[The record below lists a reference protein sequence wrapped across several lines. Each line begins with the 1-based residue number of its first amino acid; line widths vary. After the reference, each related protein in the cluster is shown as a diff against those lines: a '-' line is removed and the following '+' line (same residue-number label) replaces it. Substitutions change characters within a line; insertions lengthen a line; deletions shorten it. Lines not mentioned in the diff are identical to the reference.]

1 MPNGSSNTQ
10 APKTG
15 SSQNAL
21 KRGFH
26 AVALQPGEDA
36 QEVHDLQQEICTEYA
51 ARSKLDRFLVSQIV
65 QNILMLSRIQKYKQ
79 DVVNAALYERA
90 AKYDFMVAAQL
101 SALEFLEMPDELL
114 RHDPELVK
122 RGVQVIQAL
131 EDISKLK
138 GSMTSTNAP
147 QMLATLSTHSPNF
160 LFELKRLGLVQS
172 ADAARFIGGR
182 YGKSHV
188 QDNLKEFTLELIKS
202 NRIAFLWA
210 QNEEKYLAIIA
221 SIKAKATLELLKDA
235 SLARYE
241 TGCFN
246 KIRSVRA
253 DLQHKKDA
261 QILEAKAVD
270 VTEHAS
276 SHSKEGEKG
285 GSSKEASSNGAS
297 SKGASSKGASANGAR
312 PKGSGPTEGGTDH
325 QGGDVSDLQ
334 DKTPG

>member
-1 MPNGSSNTQ
+1 MPNGFSNTQ

-36 QEVHDLQQEICTEYA
+36 QDVHDLQQEICTEYA
-51 ARSKLDRFLVSQIV
+51 VRSELDRFLVSQIV
-65 QNILMLSRIQKYKQ
+65 QNILMLRRIQKYKQ
-79 DVVNAALYERA
+79 AVVNAALYERA
-90 AKYDFMVAAQL
+90 AKHDFMVAAQL
-101 SALEFLEMPDELL
+101 SALEFLEIPDELL
-114 RHDPELVK
+114 CHDPELVK
-122 RGVQVIQAL
+122 RGVQVMQAL
-131 EDISKLK
+131 VDVTNLKDI
-138 GSMTSTNAP
+138 MTSTNAP

-182 YGKSHV
+182 YGRTHV
-188 QDNLKEFTLELIKS
+188 QDNLKEFTQELIKS
-202 NRIAFLWA
+202 NRVAFLWA
-210 QNEEKYLAIIA
+210 QNEPKYLAIIA

-246 KIRSVRA
+246 KIRSLRA
-253 DLQHKKDA
+253 DLQLKKDA

-276 SHSKEGEKG
+276 SHPKEGE
-285 GSSKEASSNGAS
+285 
-297 SKGASSKGASANGAR
+297 KGASSKGASANGTR
-312 PKGSGPTEGGTDH
+312 PKGSSPEEGGTDQ
-325 QGGDVSDLQ
+325 QGPDVSDVL
-334 DKTPG
+334 DKTKG

>member
-1 MPNGSSNTQ
+1 MPNGFSNTQ

-51 ARSKLDRFLVSQIV
+51 VRSELDRFLVSQIV
-65 QNILMLSRIQKYKQ
+65 QNILMLRRIQKYKQ
-79 DVVNAALYERA
+79 DVINAALYERA

-101 SALEFLEMPDELL
+101 SALEFLEVPDELL

-122 RGVQVIQAL
+122 RGVQVMEAL
-131 EDISKLK
+131 EDVSKLK
-138 GSMTSTNAP
+138 DSLTSTNAP

-202 NRIAFLWA
+202 NRVAFLWA
-210 QNEEKYLAIIA
+210 QNEPKYLAIIA

-246 KIRSVRA
+246 KIRALRA
-253 DLQHKKDA
+253 DLQLKKDA
-261 QILEAKAVD
+261 QILEAKAVY

-276 SHSKEGEKG
+276 SHTKEGVKG
-285 GSSKEASSNGAS
+285 GSSKVAS
-297 SKGASSKGASANGAR
+297 SKGVSANGAR
-312 PKGSGPTEGGTDH
+312 PKGSGPIEGGTDH
-325 QGGDVSDLQ
+325 QGGDVSDVQ

>member
-26 AVALQPGEDA
+26 AVAIQPGEDA
-36 QEVHDLQQEICTEYA
+36 QEVQDLQQEICTEYA
-51 ARSKLDRFLVSQIV
+51 VRSELDRFLVSQIV
-65 QNILMLSRIQKYKQ
+65 QNILMMRRIQKYKQ
-79 DVVNAALYERA
+79 AVVNAALYDPT
-90 AKYDFMVAAQL
+90 AKHEFRVAAQL
-101 SALEFLEMPDELL
+101 TALEFMEVPDELL

-122 RGVQVIQAL
+122 RGVQVIEAL
-131 EDISKLK
+131 VDVSKLK
-138 GSMTSTNAP
+138 DSMTSTNAP

-160 LFELKRLGLVQS
+160 LLELKRLGLVQS

-188 QDNLKEFTLELIKS
+188 QDNLKEFTQELIKS

-210 QNEEKYLAIIA
+210 QNEPKYLAIIA

-246 KIRSVRA
+246 KIRALRA
-253 DLQHKKDA
+253 DLQLKKDA

-276 SHSKEGEKG
+276 SHTKEGVKG
-285 GSSKEASSNGAS
+285 GSSNGAS
-297 SKGASSKGASANGAR
+297 AKGTRSKGC
-312 PKGSGPTEGGTDH
+312 GPTAGGTDH
-325 QGGDVSDLQ
+325 QGGEVSDVQ

>member
-1 MPNGSSNTQ
+1 MPNGFSNTQ
-10 APKTG
+10 APQTG

-51 ARSKLDRFLVSQIV
+51 ARSELDRFWVSQIV
-65 QNILMLSRIQKYKQ
+65 QNILMLRRIQKYKQ
-79 DVVNAALYERA
+79 DVINAALYERA

-101 SALEFLEMPDELL
+101 SALEFLEVPDELL

-131 EDISKLK
+131 EDVSKVKDNL
-138 GSMTSTNAP
+138 TSTNAP
-147 QMLATLSTHSPNF
+147 QLLATLSTHSPNF

-202 NRIAFLWA
+202 NRVAFLWA
-210 QNEEKYLAIIA
+210 QNEPKYLAIIA

-246 KIRSVRA
+246 KIRSLRA
-253 DLQHKKDA
+253 DLQLTKDA

-276 SHSKEGEKG
+276 SHSKEG
-285 GSSKEASSNGAS
+285 
-297 SKGASSKGASANGAR
+297 SKGARANGAR
-312 PKGSGPTEGGTDH
+312 PNGSRPKGSGTAEGGTDH
-325 QGGDVSDLQ
+325 QGGDVSDVQ
-334 DKTPG
+334 DKTLG

>member
-1 MPNGSSNTQ
+1 MPNGFSNTQ

-51 ARSKLDRFLVSQIV
+51 ARSELDRFWVSQIV
-65 QNILMLSRIQKYKQ
+65 QNILMLRRIQKYKQ
-79 DVVNAALYERA
+79 DVINAALYERA

-101 SALEFLEMPDELL
+101 SALEFLEVPDELL

-131 EDISKLK
+131 EDVSKLK
-138 GSMTSTNAP
+138 DSLTSTNAP

-202 NRIAFLWA
+202 NRVAFLWA
-210 QNEEKYLAIIA
+210 QNEPKYLAIIA

-246 KIRSVRA
+246 KIRSLRA
-253 DLQHKKDA
+253 DLQLTKDA

-276 SHSKEGEKG
+276 SHSKEG
-285 GSSKEASSNGAS
+285 
-297 SKGASSKGASANGAR
+297 SKGARANGAR
-312 PKGSGPTEGGTDH
+312 PNGSRPKGSGTAEGGTDH
-325 QGGDVSDLQ
+325 QGGDVSDVQ
-334 DKTPG
+334 DKTLG

>member
-1 MPNGSSNTQ
+1 MPNGFSNTQ
-10 APKTG
+10 APRTG

-51 ARSKLDRFLVSQIV
+51 VRSELDRFLVSQIV
-65 QNILMLSRIQKYKQ
+65 QNILMLRRIQKYKQ
-79 DVVNAALYERA
+79 DVINAALYERA

-101 SALEFLEMPDELL
+101 SALEFLEVPDVLL

-122 RGVQVIQAL
+122 RGVQVMEAL
-131 EDISKLK
+131 EDVSKLK
-138 GSMTSTNAP
+138 DNLTSTNAP
-147 QMLATLSTHSPNF
+147 QLLATLSTHSPNF

-202 NRIAFLWA
+202 NRVAFLWA

-246 KIRSVRA
+246 KIRSLRA
-253 DLQHKKDA
+253 DLQLKKDA

-276 SHSKEGEKG
+276 SHSKEG
-285 GSSKEASSNGAS
+285 
-297 SKGASSKGASANGAR
+297 SKGARANGAR
-312 PKGSGPTEGGTDH
+312 PNGSRPKGSGTAEGGTDH
-325 QGGDVSDLQ
+325 QGGDVSDVQ
-334 DKTPG
+334 DKTLG

>member
-1 MPNGSSNTQ
+1 MPNGFSNTQ
-10 APKTG
+10 APQTG

-26 AVALQPGEDA
+26 AVAIQPGEDA
-36 QEVHDLQQEICTEYA
+36 QEVQDLQQEICTEYA
-51 ARSKLDRFLVSQIV
+51 ARSKLDRFWVSQIV

-90 AKYDFMVAAQL
+90 AKHDFMVAAQL

-160 LFELKRLGLVQS
+160 LLELKRLGLVQS

-182 YGKSHV
+182 YGNSHV
-188 QDNLKEFTLELIKS
+188 QDNLKEFTKELIKS

-210 QNEEKYLAIIA
+210 QNEPKYLAIIA

-246 KIRSVRA
+246 KIRALRA
-253 DLQHKKDA
+253 DLQLKKDA

-276 SHSKEGEKG
+276 SHSKEGVKG
-285 GSSKEASSNGAS
+285 GSSNGAS
-297 SKGASSKGASANGAR
+297 AKGTRSKGYGTA
-312 PKGSGPTEGGTDH
+312 EGGTDH
-325 QGGDVSDLQ
+325 QGGDVSDVQ

>member
-1 MPNGSSNTQ
+1 MPNGFSNTQ

-51 ARSKLDRFLVSQIV
+51 ARSELDRFWVSQIV

-90 AKYDFMVAAQL
+90 AKHDFMVAAQL

-160 LFELKRLGLVQS
+160 LLELKRLGLVQS

-182 YGKSHV
+182 YGNSHV
-188 QDNLKEFTLELIKS
+188 QDNLKEFTKELIKS

-210 QNEEKYLAIIA
+210 QNEPKYLAIIA

-246 KIRSVRA
+246 KIRALRA

-270 VTEHAS
+270 VTEHVS
-276 SHSKEGEKG
+276 SHSKEGVKG
-285 GSSKEASSNGAS
+285 GSSNGAS
-297 SKGASSKGASANGAR
+297 AKGTR

-325 QGGDVSDLQ
+325 QGGDVSDVQ
-334 DKTPG
+334 DKTLG

>member
-36 QEVHDLQQEICTEYA
+36 QEVQDLQQEICTEYA
-51 ARSKLDRFLVSQIV
+51 VRSELDRFLVSQIV
-65 QNILMLSRIQKYKQ
+65 QNMLMMRRIQKYKQ
-79 DVVNAALYERA
+79 AVVNAALYERA
-90 AKYDFMVAAQL
+90 ARHDFMVVAQL
-101 SALEFLEMPDELL
+101 PALEFLEVPDELL
-114 RHDPELVK
+114 RHDPELVM
-122 RGVQVIQAL
+122 RGVQVIDAL
-131 EDISKLK
+131 EDVSKLK
-138 GSMTSTNAP
+138 DSITSTNAP

-182 YGKSHV
+182 YGNSHV
-188 QDNLKEFTLELIKS
+188 QDNLKEFTKELIKS

-210 QNEEKYLAIIA
+210 QNEPKYLAIIA

-246 KIRSVRA
+246 KIRALRA
-253 DLQHKKDA
+253 DLQLKKDA

-276 SHSKEGEKG
+276 SHSKEGVKG
-285 GSSKEASSNGAS
+285 GSSNGAS
-297 SKGASSKGASANGAR
+297 AKGTRS
-312 PKGSGPTEGGTDH
+312 KGSGPKEGGTDH
-325 QGGDVSDLQ
+325 QGGDVSDVQ
-334 DKTPG
+334 DKTLG

>member
-1 MPNGSSNTQ
+1 MPNGFSNSQ

-21 KRGFH
+21 NRGFH
-26 AVALQPGEDA
+26 AVALQPGEDP

-51 ARSKLDRFLVSQIV
+51 VRSELDRFLVSQIV
-65 QNILMLSRIQKYKQ
+65 QNMLMMRRIQKYKQ
-79 DVVNAALYERA
+79 AVVNAALYEPA
-90 AKYDFMVAAQL
+90 AKHDFMVAAQL
-101 SALEFLEMPDELL
+101 PAIEFLEVPDELL

-122 RGVQVIQAL
+122 RGVQVIKAVV
-131 EDISKLK
+131 DVSKLK
-138 GSMTSTNAP
+138 DSITSTNAP
-147 QMLATLSTHSPNF
+147 QMLATLTTHSPNF
-160 LFELKRLGLVQS
+160 LLELKRLGLVQS

-182 YGKSHV
+182 YGNSHV
-188 QDNLKEFTLELIKS
+188 QDNLKEFTKELIKS

-210 QNEEKYLAIIA
+210 QNEPKYLAIIA

-246 KIRSVRA
+246 KIRALRA
-253 DLQHKKDA
+253 DLQLKKDA

-276 SHSKEGEKG
+276 SHSKEG
-285 GSSKEASSNGAS
+285 A
-297 SKGASSKGASANGAR
+297 KGASSKGTRS
-312 PKGSGPTEGGTDH
+312 KGSGPIEGGTDH
-325 QGGDVSDLQ
+325 QGGDVSDVQ

>member
-1 MPNGSSNTQ
+1 MPNVFSNTQ
-10 APKTG
+10 ATQKG

-36 QEVHDLQQEICTEYA
+36 QEVYELQQEICTEYA
-51 ARSKLDRFLVSQIV
+51 VRSELDRFLVSQIV

-101 SALEFLEMPDELL
+101 SALEFLEVPDELL

-122 RGVQVIQAL
+122 RGVQVIEAL
-131 EDISKLK
+131 VDVSKLMD
-138 GSMTSTNAP
+138 SMTSTNAT
-147 QMLATLSTHSPNF
+147 QMFATLSTHSPNF

-172 ADAARFIGGR
+172 ADAARFFGGR
-182 YGKSHV
+182 YGRSHV
-188 QDNLKEFTLELIKS
+188 QDNLKEFTQELIKS
-202 NRIAFLWA
+202 NRVAFLWA

-246 KIRSVRA
+246 KIRALRA
-253 DLQHKKDA
+253 DLQLKKDA

-276 SHSKEGEKG
+276 SHSKEG
-285 GSSKEASSNGAS
+285 A
-297 SKGASSKGASANGAR
+297 KGASAKGTR
-312 PKGSGPTEGGTDH
+312 SKGSGTAEGGTDH
-325 QGGDVSDLQ
+325 QGGDVSDVQ

>member
-1 MPNGSSNTQ
+1 MPNGFSNTQ
-10 APKTG
+10 APQTG

-36 QEVHDLQQEICTEYA
+36 QAVHDLQQEICTEYA
-51 ARSKLDRFLVSQIV
+51 FRSELDRFLVSQIV
-65 QNILMLSRIQKYKQ
+65 QNILMLRRIQKYKQ
-79 DVVNAALYERA
+79 DVINAALYERA

-101 SALEFLEMPDELL
+101 SALEFLEVPDELL

-122 RGVQVIQAL
+122 RGVQVMEAL
-131 EDISKLK
+131 EDVSKLK
-138 GSMTSTNAP
+138 DSLTSTNAP
-147 QMLATLSTHSPNF
+147 QMLGTLSTHSPNF

-202 NRIAFLWA
+202 NRVAFLWA

-246 KIRSVRA
+246 KIRSLRA
-253 DLQHKKDA
+253 DLQLKKDA

-276 SHSKEGEKG
+276 SHSKEG
-285 GSSKEASSNGAS
+285 
-297 SKGASSKGASANGAR
+297 SKGARANGAR
-312 PKGSGPTEGGTDH
+312 PNGSRPKGSGTAEGGTDH
-325 QGGDVSDLQ
+325 QGGDVSDVQ
-334 DKTPG
+334 DKTLG

>member
-1 MPNGSSNTQ
+1 MPNGFSNTQ

-51 ARSKLDRFLVSQIV
+51 ARSKLDRFWVSQIV

-90 AKYDFMVAAQL
+90 AKHDFMVAAQL
-101 SALEFLEMPDELL
+101 SALEFLEVPDELL
-114 RHDPELVK
+114 CHDPELVK
-122 RGVQVIQAL
+122 RGVQVIEAL
-131 EDISKLK
+131 EDVSKLK
-138 GSMTSTNAP
+138 DSLTSTNAP

-188 QDNLKEFTLELIKS
+188 QDNLKEFTKELIKS

-210 QNEEKYLAIIA
+210 QNEPKYLAIIA

-246 KIRSVRA
+246 KIRALRA
-253 DLQHKKDA
+253 DLQLKKDA

-276 SHSKEGEKG
+276 SHSNG
-285 GSSKEASSNGAS
+285 GVNGGSSNGARAKEAIA
-297 SKGASSKGASANGAR
+297 KGTR

-325 QGGDVSDLQ
+325 QGGDVSDVQ

>member
-1 MPNGSSNTQ
+1 MPNGFSNTQ
-10 APKTG
+10 APQTG

-90 AKYDFMVAAQL
+90 AKHDFMVAAQL

-246 KIRSVRA
+246 KIRALRA
-253 DLQHKKDA
+253 GLQLKKDA
-261 QILEAKAVD
+261 QILETKAVD

-276 SHSKEGEKG
+276 SHSKEGVKG
-285 GSSKEASSNGAS
+285 GSSNGAS
-297 SKGASSKGASANGAR
+297 AKGTRS
-312 PKGSGPTEGGTDH
+312 KGSGPTEGGTDH
-325 QGGDVSDLQ
+325 QGGEVSDVQ

>member
-26 AVALQPGEDA
+26 VVAIQPGEDA
-36 QEVHDLQQEICTEYA
+36 QEVQDLQQEIGTEYA
-51 ARSKLDRFLVSQIV
+51 VRSELDRFLVSQIV
-65 QNILMLSRIQKYKQ
+65 QNMLMMRRIQKYKQ
-79 DVVNAALYERA
+79 DVINAALYDRT

-101 SALEFLEMPDELL
+101 SALEFMEMPDELL
-114 RHDPELVK
+114 HHDPELVK
-122 RGVQVIQAL
+122 RGVQVIEAL
-131 EDISKLK
+131 VDVSKLK
-138 GSMTSTNAP
+138 DSITSTNAP

-188 QDNLKEFTLELIKS
+188 QDNLKEFTQELIKS

-210 QNEEKYLAIIA
+210 QNEPKYLAIIA

-246 KIRSVRA
+246 KIRALRA
-253 DLQHKKDA
+253 DLQLKKDA

-276 SHSKEGEKG
+276 SHSKEGVKG
-285 GSSKEASSNGAS
+285 G
-297 SKGASSKGASANGAR
+297 SSKGASAKGTR
-312 PKGSGPTEGGTDH
+312 SRGSGPLEGGTDH
-325 QGGDVSDLQ
+325 QGGDVSDVQ

>member
-1 MPNGSSNTQ
+1 MPNGFSNTQ
-10 APKTG
+10 APQTG

-36 QEVHDLQQEICTEYA
+36 QAVHDLQQEICTEYA
-51 ARSKLDRFLVSQIV
+51 VRSELDRFLVSQIV
-65 QNILMLSRIQKYKQ
+65 QNILMLRRIQKYKQ
-79 DVVNAALYERA
+79 DVINAALYERA

-101 SALEFLEMPDELL
+101 SALEFLEVPDELL

-122 RGVQVIQAL
+122 RGVQVMEAL
-131 EDISKLK
+131 EDVSKLK
-138 GSMTSTNAP
+138 DSLTSTNAP
-147 QMLATLSTHSPNF
+147 QMLATLSTHSPNL

-182 YGKSHV
+182 YGRSHV
-188 QDNLKEFTLELIKS
+188 QDNLREFKQELIKS
-202 NRIAFLWA
+202 NRVAFLWA

-221 SIKAKATLELLKDA
+221 SIKAKAALELLKDS

-246 KIRSVRA
+246 KIRSLRA
-253 DLQHKKDA
+253 DLQLKKDA

-276 SHSKEGEKG
+276 SHSKEG
-285 GSSKEASSNGAS
+285 
-297 SKGASSKGASANGAR
+297 SKGARANGAR
-312 PKGSGPTEGGTDH
+312 PNGSRPKGSGTAEGGTDH
-325 QGGDVSDLQ
+325 QGGDVSDVQ
-334 DKTPG
+334 DKTLG

>member
-1 MPNGSSNTQ
+1 MPNGFSNTQ
-10 APKTG
+10 APQTG

-51 ARSKLDRFLVSQIV
+51 ARSELDRFWVSQIV
-65 QNILMLSRIQKYKQ
+65 QNILMLRRIQKYKQ
-79 DVVNAALYERA
+79 DVINAALYERA

-101 SALEFLEMPDELL
+101 SALEFLEVPDELL

-131 EDISKLK
+131 EDVSKVKDNL
-138 GSMTSTNAP
+138 TSTNAP
-147 QMLATLSTHSPNF
+147 QLLATLSTHSPNF
-160 LFELKRLGLVQS
+160 LFELKRLGLEQS

-182 YGKSHV
+182 YGNSHV
-188 QDNLKEFTLELIKS
+188 QDNLKEFTQELIKS
-202 NRIAFLWA
+202 NRVALLWA

-246 KIRSVRA
+246 KIRSLRA
-253 DLQHKKDA
+253 DLQLTKDA

-276 SHSKEGEKG
+276 SHSKEG
-285 GSSKEASSNGAS
+285 
-297 SKGASSKGASANGAR
+297 SKGARAHGARPNGSR
-312 PKGSGPTEGGTDH
+312 PKGSGTAEGGTDH
-325 QGGDVSDLQ
+325 QGGDVSDVQ
-334 DKTPG
+334 DKTLG

>member
-1 MPNGSSNTQ
+1 MPNGFSNTQ

-51 ARSKLDRFLVSQIV
+51 ARSELDRFWVSQIV
-65 QNILMLSRIQKYKQ
+65 QNILMLRRIQKYKQ
-79 DVVNAALYERA
+79 DVINAALYERA
-90 AKYDFMVAAQL
+90 AKYDFMVAAQI
-101 SALEFLEMPDELL
+101 SALEFLEVPDELL

-131 EDISKLK
+131 EDVSKVKDNL
-138 GSMTSTNAP
+138 TSTNAP
-147 QMLATLSTHSPNF
+147 QLLATLSTHSPNF

-202 NRIAFLWA
+202 NRVAFLWA
-210 QNEEKYLAIIA
+210 QNEPKYLAIIA

-246 KIRSVRA
+246 KIRSLRA
-253 DLQHKKDA
+253 DLQLKKDA

-276 SHSKEGEKG
+276 SHSKEG
-285 GSSKEASSNGAS
+285 
-297 SKGASSKGASANGAR
+297 SKGARANGAR
-312 PKGSGPTEGGTDH
+312 PNGSRPKGSGTAEGGTDH
-325 QGGDVSDLQ
+325 QGGDVSDVQ
-334 DKTPG
+334 DKTLG

>member
-1 MPNGSSNTQ
+1 MPNGFSNTQ

-51 ARSKLDRFLVSQIV
+51 ARSELDRFWVSQIV
-65 QNILMLSRIQKYKQ
+65 QNILMLRRIQKYKQ
-79 DVVNAALYERA
+79 DVINAALYERA

-101 SALEFLEMPDELL
+101 SALEFLEVPDELL

-122 RGVQVIQAL
+122 RGVQVMEAL
-131 EDISKLK
+131 EDVSKLK
-138 GSMTSTNAP
+138 DSLTSTNAP

-202 NRIAFLWA
+202 NRVAFLWA
-210 QNEEKYLAIIA
+210 QNEPKYLAIIA

-246 KIRSVRA
+246 KIRSLRA
-253 DLQHKKDA
+253 DLQLTKDA

-276 SHSKEGEKG
+276 SHSKEG
-285 GSSKEASSNGAS
+285 
-297 SKGASSKGASANGAR
+297 SKGARANGAR
-312 PKGSGPTEGGTDH
+312 PNGSRPKGSGTAEGGTDH
-325 QGGDVSDLQ
+325 QGGDVSDVQ
-334 DKTPG
+334 DKTLG

>member
-1 MPNGSSNTQ
+1 MPNGFSNTQ

-36 QEVHDLQQEICTEYA
+36 QAVHELQQEICTEYA
-51 ARSKLDRFLVSQIV
+51 VRSELDRFLVSQIV
-65 QNILMLSRIQKYKQ
+65 QNILMLRRIQKYKQ
-79 DVVNAALYERA
+79 DVVNAALYEPRA
-90 AKYDFMVAAQL
+90 KHDFRVAANL
-101 SALEFLEMPDELL
+101 SALEFIEEVPDELL

-122 RGVQVIQAL
+122 RGVQVIEAL
-131 EDISKLK
+131 VDVSKLK
-138 GSMTSTNAP
+138 DSMTSTNAP
-147 QMLATLSTHSPNF
+147 QMLATLATHSPHF
-160 LFELKRLGLVQS
+160 LFELKRLGLVHS

-182 YGKSHV
+182 FGNSHV
-188 QDNLKEFTLELIKS
+188 QDNLKEFTQELIKS
-202 NRIAFLWA
+202 NRVALLWA

-246 KIRSVRA
+246 KIRSLRA

-276 SHSKEGEKG
+276 SHSKEG
-285 GSSKEASSNGAS
+285 A
-297 SKGASSKGASANGAR
+297 KGASSKGAR
-312 PKGSGPTEGGTDH
+312 PKGSGTAEGGTDH
-325 QGGDVSDLQ
+325 QGGDVSDVQ
-334 DKTPG
+334 DKTLR

>member
-1 MPNGSSNTQ
+1 MPNGFSNTQ

-51 ARSKLDRFLVSQIV
+51 ARSELDRFWVSQIV
-65 QNILMLSRIQKYKQ
+65 QNILMLRRIQKYKQ
-79 DVVNAALYERA
+79 DVINAALYERA

-101 SALEFLEMPDELL
+101 SALEFLEVPDELL

-131 EDISKLK
+131 EDVSKVKDNL
-138 GSMTSTNAP
+138 TSTNAP
-147 QMLATLSTHSPNF
+147 QLLATLSTHSPNF

-202 NRIAFLWA
+202 NRVAFLWA
-210 QNEEKYLAIIA
+210 QNEPKYLAIIA

-246 KIRSVRA
+246 KIRSLRA
-253 DLQHKKDA
+253 DLQLTKDA

-276 SHSKEGEKG
+276 SHSKEG
-285 GSSKEASSNGAS
+285 
-297 SKGASSKGASANGAR
+297 SKGARANGAR
-312 PKGSGPTEGGTDH
+312 PNGSRPKGSGTAEGGTDH
-325 QGGDVSDLQ
+325 QGGDVSDVQ
-334 DKTPG
+334 DKTLG

>member
-1 MPNGSSNTQ
+1 MPNGFSNTQ
-10 APKTG
+10 GPKTG

-90 AKYDFMVAAQL
+90 AKHDFMVAAQL

-147 QMLATLSTHSPNF
+147 QMLATLTTHSPNF

-202 NRIAFLWA
+202 NRVAFLWA
-210 QNEEKYLAIIA
+210 QNEPKYLAIIA

-253 DLQHKKDA
+253 DLQLKKDA

-270 VTEHAS
+270 VTKHAS
-276 SHSKEGEKG
+276 SHSKEG
-285 GSSKEASSNGAS
+285 A
-297 SKGASSKGASANGAR
+297 KGASSKGAR
-312 PKGSGPTEGGTDH
+312 PKGSGTAEGGTDH
-325 QGGDVSDLQ
+325 QGGDVSDVQ
-334 DKTPG
+334 DKTLG

>member
-1 MPNGSSNTQ
+1 MPNGFSNTQ

-51 ARSKLDRFLVSQIV
+51 VRSELDRFLVSQIV
-65 QNILMLSRIQKYKQ
+65 QNILMLRRIQTYKQ
-79 DVVNAALYERA
+79 AVVNAALYERA
-90 AKYDFMVAAQL
+90 AKHDFMVAAQL
-101 SALEFLEMPDELL
+101 SALEFLEVPDELL
-114 RHDPELVK
+114 CHDPGLVK
-122 RGVQVIQAL
+122 RGVQVIEAL
-131 EDISKLK
+131 VDVSKLK
-138 GSMTSTNAP
+138 DSITSTNAA
-147 QMLATLSTHSPNF
+147 QMLVTLSTHSPNF

-188 QDNLKEFTLELIKS
+188 LDNLKEFTQELIKS
-202 NRIAFLWA
+202 NRVAFLWA
-210 QNEEKYLAIIA
+210 QNEPKYLAIIA
-221 SIKAKATLELLKDA
+221 SIKAKATLELLKDS

-246 KIRSVRA
+246 KIRSLRA
-253 DLQHKKDA
+253 DLQLKKDA

-276 SHSKEGEKG
+276 SHSKEG
-285 GSSKEASSNGAS
+285 A
-297 SKGASSKGASANGAR
+297 KGASSKGARANGAS
-312 PKGSGPTEGGTDH
+312 PKGFGPGEGGTDH
-325 QGGDVSDLQ
+325 QGEDVADVL
-334 DKTPG
+334 DKTQG

>member
-1 MPNGSSNTQ
+1 MPNGFSNTQ

-51 ARSKLDRFLVSQIV
+51 VRSELDRFLVSQIV
-65 QNILMLSRIQKYKQ
+65 QNILMLRRIQKYKQ
-79 DVVNAALYERA
+79 AVVNAALYEPA
-90 AKYDFMVAAQL
+90 AKHDFMVAAQL
-101 SALEFLEMPDELL
+101 SALEFLEVPDELL
-114 RHDPELVK
+114 CHDPGLVK
-122 RGVQVIQAL
+122 RGVQVIEAL
-131 EDISKLK
+131 VDVSKLK
-138 GSMTSTNAP
+138 DSITSTNAA
-147 QMLATLSTHSPNF
+147 QMLVTLSTHSPNF

-188 QDNLKEFTLELIKS
+188 LDNLKEFTQELIKS
-202 NRIAFLWA
+202 NRVAFLWA
-210 QNEEKYLAIIA
+210 QNEPKYLAIIA
-221 SIKAKATLELLKDA
+221 SIKAKATLELLKDS

-246 KIRSVRA
+246 KIRSLRA
-253 DLQHKKDA
+253 DLQLKKDA

-276 SHSKEGEKG
+276 SHSKEG
-285 GSSKEASSNGAS
+285 A
-297 SKGASSKGASANGAR
+297 KGASSKGARANGAS
-312 PKGSGPTEGGTDH
+312 PKGFGPGEGGTDH
-325 QGGDVSDLQ
+325 QGEDVADVL
-334 DKTPG
+334 DKTQG